1 MNGSYPGFPRR
12 AFLRGAGAAIALP
25 WLSSLLPRAALAG
38 DAPKAPPLRFAFL
51 YVPNGADGPSFS
63 PREAGSEYALP
74 FALEP
79 LAAMKADFLVLS
91 GLAQAKAN
99 ANGDGPGDHARAG
112 ATFLTGCQALKS
124 GIRAGVSV
132 DQVIARHV
140 ANETRLPSIEIGC
153 EPGAS
158 AGECDSGYS
167 CAYSSNLSW
176 RSETSPMA
184 KEIDP
189 RSVFERLFADDVPGD
204 TAAERKVRAAERKSI
219 LDAVLDD
226 ARRLAARLGVSDRA
240 KMDEYLTGV
249 REMERRLD
257 RSMGGGGAKAP
268 GGETIGVGPKGD
280 RVVGI
285 PADYEEHVRLM
296 ADLLVLAFQAD
307 ATRVASFM
315 LANEGSNRAYP
326 SIGVTSGHHEVTH
339 HGKDERKVEAVRKIN
354 RYHVT
359 QLAYFV
365 ERLKATPDGDGT
377 LLDHTVV
384 AYGSCIGDG
393 DRHNH
398 DDLPILV
405 AGRGNGLVHPGR
417 HVRYARGTPL
427 CNLWLSLLDAA
438 GAPADRFGDSTGRLA
453 NL

>member
-1 MNGSYPGFPRR
+1 MNHRGQGFPRR

-25 WLSSLLPRAALAG
+25 WFSSLLPRVAFGG
-38 DAPKAPPLRFAFL
+38 DAPKVPPLRIAFL
-51 YVPNGADGPSFS
+51 YVPNGADTPSFT
-63 PREAGSEYALP
+63 PKEAGSEYALP
-74 FALEP
+74 FSLEP
-79 LAAMKADFLVLS
+79 LETVKAEMLVLS
-91 GLAQAKAN
+91 GLAQSKAN

-124 GIRAGVSV
+124 GVRAGVSV
-132 DQVIARHV
+132 DQVIARKI
-140 ANETRLPSIEIGC
+140 ANETRLASIEMGC
-153 EPGAS
+153 EPGAT

-176 RSETSPMA
+176 RSDTTPMA

-189 RSVFERLFADDVPGD
+189 RSVFDRLFADDIPGD
-204 TAAERKVRAAERKSI
+204 TPAERKIRAGERRSI
-219 LDAVLDD
+219 LDAVIED
-226 ARRLAARLGVSDRA
+226 AKRLAARLGVSDRA

-257 RSMGGGGAKAP
+257 RAMAGQGGQGGKGPDGGGG
-268 GGETIGVGPKGD
+268 GGGRP
-280 RVVGI
+280 VGI

-296 ADLLVLAFQAD
+296 ADLLVLAFQSD

-315 LANEGSNRAYP
+315 LANEGSNRSYP
-326 SIGVTSGHHEVTH
+326 SIGVPNGHHEVTH
-339 HGKDERKVEAVRKIN
+339 HGRDPKKVEAVRKIN
-354 RYHVT
+354 RFHVA

-365 ERLKATPDGDGT
+365 ERLRATPDGDGT
-377 LLDHTVV
+377 LLDHSAVV
-384 AYGSCIGDG
+384 YGSCIGDG

-405 AGRGNGLVHPGR
+405 AGRGNGMFHPGR

-427 CNLWLSLLDAA
+427 CNLWLSMLDASGVA
-438 GAPADRFGDSTGRLA
+438 AERFGDSTGRLA